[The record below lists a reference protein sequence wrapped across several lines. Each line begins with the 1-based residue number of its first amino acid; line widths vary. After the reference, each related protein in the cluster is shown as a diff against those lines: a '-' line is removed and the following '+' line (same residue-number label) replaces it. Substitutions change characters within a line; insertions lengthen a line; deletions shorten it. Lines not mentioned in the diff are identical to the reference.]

1 MIILTILKKELES
14 YFTSP
19 LAYVLIGLFSL
30 ITGVMF
36 FNLLVTYTDGI
47 QAIPQ
52 HLAQEISFIEEVV
65 VRLFA
70 NINFLFLFFI
80 PLLTMR
86 LFSEE
91 KKQNTIDLFWLAPVR
106 EWQVVLSKG
115 LAALSLII
123 CMLVMTIIFPLIVW
137 GVGVKDFSIL
147 LSAYLSVFL
156 NACCYVSMG
165 LFFSTL
171 SHNQIIA
178 GLLSILGIMFLWM
191 ITWGGHLNSNYM
203 ISEIFNYIGI
213 TSHFEKILRGLIG
226 TQDIIYYFTFI
237 LFFGFLSVK
246 SLGRRNW

>member
-1 MIILTILKKELES
+1 MILTIWKKEIES

-30 ITGVMF
+30 ITGIMF

-52 HLAQEISFIEEVV
+52 HMAQDISFVEEVV
-65 VRLFA
+65 IRLFA

-80 PLLTMR
+80 PLMTMR
-86 LFSEE
+86 LLSEE
-91 KKQNTIDLFWLAPVR
+91 KKQATIDLFWLSPVK

-115 LAALSLII
+115 LAALSLIFS
-123 CMLVMTIIFPLIVW
+123 MLLMTIVFPLIVW
-137 GVGVKDFSIL
+137 GVGIKDFSIL
-147 LSAYLSVFL
+147 GSAYLSVLL
-156 NACCYVSMG
+156 NACCYISMG
-165 LFFSTL
+165 LFFSSI

-178 GLLSILGIMFLWM
+178 AILSILGIIFLWM
-191 ITWGGHLNSNYM
+191 ITWGGHLNSNYLV
-203 ISEIFNYIGI
+203 SEIFNYIGI
-213 TSHFEKILRGLIG
+213 TSHFERILRGLIG
-226 TQDIIYYFTFI
+226 TQDIIYYVTFV